1 MTWEEIF
8 KLLFMGYLIQ
18 ASLIVALILFLGRQN
33 KFVKET
39 VRAIKWLREQ
49 SSFSERMLI
58 LFVWGAGF
66 TAISALLA
74 CIWVNFQEV
83 AKAFLW
89 LIMISATLCVVAL
102 TLFDLIERIGS
113 GRNK

>member
-1 MTWEEIF
+1 MTWEEVF
-8 KLLFMGYLIQ
+8 RLLFAGYLVQ
-18 ASLIVALILFLGRQN
+18 ASLIVTLIMFLGRQN

-39 VRAIKWLREQ
+39 VKAIKWLRER
-49 SSFSERMLI
+49 SGFSERMVI

-74 CIWVNFQEV
+74 SIWANFQEV

-102 TLFDLIERIGS
+102 VLFDLIERIGS
-113 GRNK
+113 ERDK